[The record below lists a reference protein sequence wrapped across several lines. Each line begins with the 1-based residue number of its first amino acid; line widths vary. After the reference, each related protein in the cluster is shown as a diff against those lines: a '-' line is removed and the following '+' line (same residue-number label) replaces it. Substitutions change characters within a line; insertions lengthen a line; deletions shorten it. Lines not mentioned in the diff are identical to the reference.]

1 MSKTDQ
7 LDDVQRKLQD
17 ALDKLHHCQ
26 VDLYFS
32 RDRIFQVLR
41 GYETKHLMG
50 VIALDATNRCQHE
63 QDEAHIQEVE
73 DLIVSLREGR
83 LGRPLV
89 KGACMDVRYL
99 LPEKYPNLD
108 RLVLEDDWEK
118 VSRCVSDVGENV
130 RWILA
135 IQWENEKGKKGRV
148 STRRSVK
155 IITPKGFSPFHTSYS
170 EEILVDAGRFTR
182 TLQDQVLEILL
193 DAMMRIVDSDEE
205 WFR

>member
-1 MSKTDQ
+1 VYIEMSKTDQ

-108 RLVLEDDWEK
+108 RLVWEDD
-118 VSRCVSDVGENV
+118 
-130 RWILA
+130 
-135 IQWENEKGKKGRV
+135 
-148 STRRSVK
+148 
-155 IITPKGFSPFHTSYS
+155 
-170 EEILVDAGRFTR
+170 
-182 TLQDQVLEILL
+182 
-193 DAMMRIVDSDEE
+193 
-205 WFR
+205 